1 MAGHALSAAQIS
13 FGWDNDQLTTLS
25 NRGRLTAT
33 DLYVANQP
41 FDLYDTDSIT
51 NSFSLRNG
59 TSTINTP
66 LVSLYLSTNST
77 AATTAAG
84 NVTGNVQIYSGST
97 LTLGADMT
105 LSGTLDLQD
114 TDSTLD
120 MAGHDISADQIF
132 FGWNSEGLPTLLHS
146 GHLTA
151 NYLYV
156 ANQTFNLNATD
167 SISNFYLTNGTSTIN
182 TTILYLDLNNSTA
195 ATAAAGNVTGS
206 VNIYNSK
213 LTLGADMKLSGYL
226 SLWGDTG
233 STLDMAGHS
242 LNADQLYFG
251 WGGTNMLLNSGRISA
266 NSLYVA
272 NTNALTLHPG
282 DLIEN
287 YLTLSNASTLTVLQA
302 NGQLTGLT
310 FNGPWQGSL
319 NIDDTSM
326 LNLNFGQSSSSHWIF
341 RWRDPIYYYYA
352 GNWGDVLTSLISA
365 GQISI
370 NPSNGYYLADQ
381 GGYTYIYAVAQPANF
396 DWKGGDGAGPTDWS
410 LAANW
415 NPNTGVPDG
424 KGVVISFGAQSA
436 ANNIVDLGSDG
447 KTVGGLIFVIATSTT
462 IQSSGGHDLTLDN
475 DGEIS
480 TIYVS
485 GNHYITTPVI
495 LNNDA
500 QIIGLG
506 TLTLS
511 GGISGPYNLDVQG
524 NLIASSIEVDTL
536 TIGSDTSLTIPA
548 IADGPS
554 GDTITSVPEPST
566 LVLMG
571 IASIGLLAYVWRR
584 KKRAA

>member
-1 MAGHALSAAQIS
+1 S
-13 FGWDNDQLTTLS
+13 FGWDNDELTKLS
-25 NRGRLTAT
+25 NRGQLTAT

-41 FDLYDTDSIT
+41 FDLYPTDSIT
-51 NSFSLRNG
+51 NFYLRNG

-66 LVSLYLSTNST
+66 LSYFYLTNGTSRINTTLSYLYLGNST
-77 AATTAAG
+77 AATAGTG
-84 NVTGNVQIYSGST
+84 NVTDNVDIYNST

-105 LSGTLDLQD
+105 LSG
-114 TDSTLD
+114 
-120 MAGHDISADQIF
+120 A
-132 FGWNSEGLPTLLHS
+132 
-146 GHLTA
+146 
-151 NYLYV
+151 
-156 ANQTFNLNATD
+156 LN
-167 SISNFYLTNGTSTIN
+167 
-182 TTILYLDLNNSTA
+182 
-195 ATAAAGNVTGS
+195 
-206 VNIYNSK
+206 
-213 LTLGADMKLSGYL
+213 M
-226 SLWGDTG
+226 WGDTTG
-233 STLDMAGHS
+233 SILDMAGHS
-242 LNADQLYFG
+242 LNTNQFYFG
-251 WGGTNMLLNSGRISA
+251 WSGGTNTLLNSGGISA
-266 NSLYVA
+266 NYLYVGNA
-272 NTNALTLHPG
+272 NVLTLHPG

-287 YLTLSNASTLTVLQA
+287 YINLSNSSMLTVQQA

-319 NIDDTSM
+319 SINDTSM

-341 RWRDPIYYYYA
+341 RWRDSIYT
-352 GNWGDVLTSLISA
+352 GNWGNALTSLIGA

-381 GGYTYIYAVAQPANF
+381 GGYTYIYAVAKPADF
-396 DWKGGDGAGPTDWS
+396 DWKGGNSAGPTDWS

-436 ANNIVDLGSDG
+436 VNNIVDLGSDG

-475 DGEIS
+475 DGALS

-511 GGISGPYNLDVQG
+511 GGISGPHDLDVQC
-524 NLIASSIEVDTL
+524 NLIASSIAVDTL
-536 TIGSDTSLTIPA
+536 TIGSDSTDTIQS
-548 IADGPS
+548 IAGGPS
-554 GDTITSVPEPST
+554 GSTITAVPEPST

-571 IASIGLLAYVWRR
+571 IGSISLLAYAWRR
-584 KKRAA
+584 RWRRVA